1 MITADWR
8 RAPDE
13 KRNLSPRHISVSSI
27 SDWLPDCTPKTI
39 RTDVIAGIA
48 LAGLL
53 VPEGMAYAGIAG
65 VPPQMG
71 LYAAMAGMFT
81 YALFGTSRQLAVTP
95 TSSSAAMLAALVA
108 PIAVGDSARY
118 VALASGAAIAAGIIF
133 LVGGLLKLGAVSEF
147 ISKPVLKGFV
157 FGLALTIMVKQAH
170 KLTGISAGQGNFFH
184 LAWHVIKSLKEL
196 SPWTCAVG
204 AIAIAVM
211 FLLGAVAPRVPSA
224 LVVLVL
230 GVLSVSWFGLK
241 QHHVEVV
248 GTIQAGMPSLTLPR
262 IGEDQ
267 LADIFVGAIGIVLVL
282 TAESLAAGRTFAAK
296 HKYEINPNQEL
307 CAMGAANI
315 ASGVFGG
322 IIVGGG
328 MSGTAANDSAGART
342 QLSTITSSLF
352 VALTLAYLLPL
363 ISDLPEAVLGAIVV
377 HAVAH
382 LADIATLRYYAKLHS
397 GSIWGALVALL
408 GVLQMGILKGLI
420 FAVALTLVAVM
431 RKLSTPQDSVLGR
444 LAGSGNFVDVDRHP
458 EAEQIPHLL
467 IFRPNGM
474 LFFANANRIRNRLRE
489 LTRQADGP
497 LHAVLIN
504 LEASPEIDVTGL
516 EMLEQL
522 RGELQEWG
530 IALYFARVADR
541 VRDLFDRSAFTE
553 HVGLNRIFPGVDS
566 AVDAYLRDG
575 ASSNGT
581 RKEESDPAHG

>member
-1 MITADWR
+1 MSR
-8 RAPDE
+8 RA
-13 KRNLSPRHISVSSI
+13 ISRFLPVA
-27 SDWLPDCTPKTI
+27 DWLPASTPKTI
-39 RTDVIAGIA
+39 RADVIAGIA

-71 LYAAMAGMFT
+71 LYASMAGMFV

-108 PIAVGDSARY
+108 PIASGDSTRY
-118 VALASGAAIAAGIIF
+118 VVLASGAAIAAGIIF
-133 LVGGLLKLGAVSEF
+133 LAGGLLKLGAVSEF

-170 KLTGISAGQGNFFH
+170 KLTGISSGQGNFFH
-184 LAWHVIKSLKEL
+184 LVWHVITSLKEL

-204 AIAIAVM
+204 AIAITVM
-211 FLLGAVAPRVPSA
+211 FLLGIFVPRVPSA

-248 GTIQAGMPSLTLPR
+248 GTIQAGMPSLSLPR

-267 LADIFVGAIGIVLVL
+267 LADVFVGAIGIVLVL

-296 HKYEINPNQEL
+296 HKYDINPNQEL

-328 MSGTAANDSAGART
+328 MSGSAANDSGGART

-352 VALTLAYLLPL
+352 VGLTLAYLLPL
-363 ISDLPEAVLGAIVV
+363 IRNLPVAVLGAIVV
-377 HAVAH
+377 HAVEH
-382 LADIATLRYYAKLHS
+382 LADVGTLRYHARLHS
-397 GSIWGALVALL
+397 GSIWGALIALF

-420 FAVALTLVAVM
+420 FAVALTLIALM
-431 RKLSTPQDSVLGR
+431 RKLSVPQHSVLGR
-444 LAGSGNFVDVDRHP
+444 IPGTGNFADVERYP
-458 EAEQIPHLL
+458 GTERIPGLL

-474 LFFANANRIRNRLRE
+474 LFFANANHVRNELRKEVKNAGKPIR
-489 LTRQADGP
+489 
-497 LHAVLIN
+497 AVLLN
-504 LEASPEIDVTGL
+504 LETCPGLDVTSL

-522 RGELQEWG
+522 QNELHESG
-530 IALYFARVADR
+530 IKLCFVRVADP
-541 VRDLFDRSAFTE
+541 VRDLFDRSGFLE
-553 HVGLNRIFPGVDS
+553 CLGEGRIFAGTDVAVS
-566 AVDAYLRDG
+566 AFLE
-575 ASSNGT
+575 T
-581 RKEESDPAHG
+581 

>member
-1 MITADWR
+1 MSR
-8 RAPDE
+8 RA
-13 KRNLSPRHISVSSI
+13 ISQFLPI

-39 RTDVIAGIA
+39 RGDVIAGIA

-108 PIAVGDSARY
+108 PIAVGDSTRY
-118 VALASGAAIAAGIIF
+118 VVLASGAAIAVGVIF

-184 LAWHVIKSLKEL
+184 LVWHVITSLNEANL
-196 SPWTCAVG
+196 WACAVG

-211 FLLGAVAPRVPSA
+211 VLLGAFAPRVPSA

-230 GVLSVSWFGLK
+230 GVLSVSWFGLQ
-241 QHHVEVV
+241 QHEVEVV
-248 GTIQAGMPSLTLPR
+248 GTIQAGMPSVSLPR

-267 LADIFVGAIGIVLVL
+267 LTDVFVGAIGIVLVL

-296 HKYEINPNQEL
+296 HKSEINPNQEL

-315 ASGVFGG
+315 ASGLLGG

-328 MSGTAANDSAGART
+328 MSGTAANDSSGART
-342 QLSTITSSLF
+342 QLSTITSSIF
-352 VALTLAYLLPL
+352 VGLTLAYLLPL
-363 ISDLPEAVLGAIVV
+363 IRNLPEAVLGAIVV

-382 LADIATLRYYAKLHS
+382 LADVGTLKYYAKLRS
-397 GSIWGALVALL
+397 GSFWVALVALF
-408 GVLQMGILKGLI
+408 GVLQMGILRGLI
-420 FAVALTLVAVM
+420 FAVGITLVIVM
-431 RKLSTPQDSVLGR
+431 RKVSAPQDSVLGR

-458 EAEQIPHLL
+458 GAEQIPYLL

-489 LTRQADGP
+489 LMRSADVP
-497 LHAVLIN
+497 LRAVLMN
-504 LEASPEIDVTGL
+504 LEASPEIDVTSL

-522 RGELQEWG
+522 RDELEESG
-530 IALYFARVADR
+530 VALYFARVADR
-541 VRDLFDRSAFTE
+541 ARNLFDRSGFTE
-553 HVGLNRIFPGVDS
+553 RVGANQIFPGVDS
-566 AVDAYLRDG
+566 AVNAFLKG
-575 ASSNGT
+575 G
-581 RKEESDPAHG
+581 EV